1 MRKLY
6 FIIPIF
12 LLLSCSK
19 EDPVWDRKDNQ
30 KQDLHKQLTYDCLDE
45 DKYGNCL
52 DGGESIILPELIIGP
67 PGAGGGTGIDDL
79 WLEMLPSMSTFLNET
94 GGSLGDSN
102 LNTGDEVDQNSP
114 QYLKVQKILNDPLI
128 VAELQEIFIKATHS
142 ASEEE
147 GRREA
152 GAYIF
157 YDEATDKIY
166 IGNIKYGENIEGGS
180 TMSGT
185 VQLGNSNVEYNSDE
199 NNVIPLSAILV
210 AAFHTHTPLTFLPN
224 NTLRKA
230 GFSSS
235 DILFANTYKVPIIVI
250 DYIGVKG
257 KDGNF
262 YVNGGHSIDDPS
274 NFFIYYPKQN

>member
-1 MRKLY
+1 MRKFY
-6 FIIPIF
+6 FIIPVF
-12 LLLSCSK
+12 LFLSCSK
-19 EDPVWDRKDNQ
+19 DDLLLEQRRNQSKDLN
-30 KQDLHKQLTYDCLDE
+30 KQLANDCLDE

-52 DGGESIILPELIIGP
+52 DGGESFILPELIIGP
-67 PGAGGGTGIDDL
+67 PGAGGGTGINDL
-79 WLEMLPSMSTFLNET
+79 WLEMLPSMSTFPNEV
-94 GGSLGDSN
+94 GGSSGDSN
-102 LNTGDEVDQNSP
+102 LNNGDEVNQNSP

-128 VAELQEIFIKATHS
+128 MAELQEIFIEATQS
-142 ASEEE
+142 ASEEN

-166 IGNIKYGENIEGGS
+166 IGNVKYGEHVEGGS
-180 TMSGT
+180 SMSGT
-185 VQLGNSNVEYNSDE
+185 VKLGNSNVEFNSDE

-210 AAFHTHTPLTFLPN
+210 AAFHTHTPLTYLPN
-224 NTLRKA
+224 NTFRKA

-235 DILFANTYKVPIIVI
+235 DILFANTYNVPIIVI
-250 DYIGVKG
+250 DYIGTKG

-262 YVNGGHSIDDPS
+262 YIQGGHSIDDPS